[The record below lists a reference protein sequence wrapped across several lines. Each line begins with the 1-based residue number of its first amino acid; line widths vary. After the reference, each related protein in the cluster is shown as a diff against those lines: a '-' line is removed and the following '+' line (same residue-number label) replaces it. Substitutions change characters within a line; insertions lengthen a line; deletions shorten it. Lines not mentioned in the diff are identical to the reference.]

1 MEAIKEW
8 ATGEIVKLMP
18 SGILDRDSISQM
30 VDNLL
35 SLDSASINEQISSL
49 MDFTKKSVQEFIQE
63 FIKRIEFQR
72 KRENDSKAVERK
84 TNKAAKQAGGTN
96 KVMRKV
102 N

>member
-1 MEAIKEW
+1 M
-8 ATGEIVKLMP
+8 
-18 SGILDRDSISQM
+18 
-30 VDNLL
+30 
-35 SLDSASINEQISSL
+35 

-72 KRENDSKAVERK
+72 KRESDSKAVERR